1 MKRELR
7 CACHGELLGYE
18 VTPGDDNTGPCTEP
32 PRYQAL
38 AQAVRKHD
46 ELEKR
51 DAFRR

>member
-18 VTPGDDNTGPCTEP
+18 VTGDDNTGPVTEP

-38 AQAVRKHD
+38 VQAVTKHD
-46 ELEKR
+46 ELHLPER
-51 DAFRR
+51 